1 MTRRTH
7 RVPPAVDDDP
17 FAVLGL
23 PAGATAAQ
31 VFAARRRLAKSLHP
45 DVGGDADQMRRVN
58 AAVSSALRRLGGP
71 TGTAAPAP
79 PSAAATP
86 TSPSQREATSPGR
99 FVNDAA
105 SFTIEALRA
114 EAFEALLVVTAWIG
128 ELLVDDPPDALEVL
142 LHEPATCWC
151 RLDLVPDAGATTV
164 GLTLAS
170 IEGEP
175 LPHIDLV
182 RDTWVAELNRLD
194 WDELEAPGPPR
205 PS

>member
-1 MTRRTH
+1 MTRRS
-7 RVPPAVDDDP
+7 RQPPAAIDDDP
-17 FAVLGL
+17 FAALGL
-23 PAGATAAQ
+23 PAGATAAE

-45 DVGGDADQMRRVN
+45 DIGGDADRMRRVN
-58 AAVSSALRRLGGP
+58 AAVSAALLRLGGTATTAPEPSPAVP
-71 TGTAAPAP
+71 TP
-79 PSAAATP
+79 P
-86 TSPSQREATSPGR
+86 QHRETTWPGR

-105 SFTIEALRA
+105 SFTIEALPA
-114 EAFEALLVVTAWIG
+114 EAFEALLVVTSWIG
-128 ELLVDDPPDALEVL
+128 EMLVDDPPYALEVL
-142 LHEPATCWC
+142 LQEPAVCWC

-170 IEGEP
+170 IEGDA

-194 WDELEAPGPPR
+194 WDELEAPGRPR

>member
-1 MTRRTH
+1 MTRRSQPSAART
-7 RVPPAVDDDP
+7 DDDP

-23 PAGATAAQ
+23 RAGATAAE

-45 DVGGDADQMRRVN
+45 DVGGDADRMRRVN
-58 AAVSSALRRLGGP
+58 AAVSSALRRIGGDAAATAP
-71 TGTAAPAP
+71 GPPTAAPTP
-79 PSAAATP
+79 PQ
-86 TSPSQREATSPGR
+86 QRDTTWPGR

-105 SFTIEALRA
+105 SFTIEALPA
-114 EAFEALLVVTAWIG
+114 EAFEALLVVTSWIG
-128 ELLVDDPPDALEVL
+128 ELLVDDPPYALEVL
-142 LHEPATCWC
+142 LQEPAPCWC

-170 IEGEP
+170 IEGES

-182 RDTWVAELNRLD
+182 RDTWVADLNRLD
-194 WDELEAPGPPR
+194 WDDLEAPGRPR